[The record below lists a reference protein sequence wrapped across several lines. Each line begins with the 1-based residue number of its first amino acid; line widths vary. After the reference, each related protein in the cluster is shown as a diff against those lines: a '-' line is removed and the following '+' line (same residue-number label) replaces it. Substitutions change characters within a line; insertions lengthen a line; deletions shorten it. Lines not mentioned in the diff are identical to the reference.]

1 MTINQQYLQS
11 MSLEQKAQIGEKFL
25 EYISSENKEREKGI
39 TVIDPVELANGI
51 GLSYEQA
58 AMLGSVAPQNIVY
71 HLVSIDPQTNAPTEK
86 WALSLEKIQQFLP
99 WLNEDD
105 HVPRAVFADYHSEAQ
120 EIFKK
125 DEYSLVANEEYLH
138 QEYFFEAMRPLPDS
152 LRHDYAQIESFIR
165 GVTPHLPSGIE
176 TSYVICPRTAAILKD
191 PETVSGTSFS
201 SIEQA
206 TNTFMDAPSDT
217 AFVVKI
223 LDNSRKIGSQNFTV
237 ALKKGDSVQF
247 TSQIGS
253 NAQKCNTNRITSS
266 LIQQFA
272 KGQEINV
279 DRWRVRVVL
288 NGDKCGQDDKTTY
301 TGHQPRVEFFDTF
314 ASKDLYPNGQFVAS
328 MDLATVLCKDA
339 SAAKR
344 NPTDVLR
351 LHPDI
356 PAWSVLKDQISLMLP
371 WLKQKDMEFERS
383 RKPSLSSILNSA
395 KDKQTVSSESI
406 SQEQGKQQKEFTL

>member
-58 AMLGSVAPQNIVY
+58 AMLGIVAPQNIVY

-125 DEYSLVANEEYLH
+125 DEYSLVANEEYLRK
-138 QEYFFEAMRPLPDS
+138 EYFFEAMRPLPDP
-152 LRHDYAQIESFIR
+152 LRHAYAQIESFIR

-176 TSYVICPRTAAILKD
+176 TSYVVGPRSATAQID
-191 PETVSGTSFS
+191 HGEIPGTSFS

-206 TNTFMDAPSDT
+206 TNFFLDAPSDT
-217 AFVVKI
+217 TFAVKI

-237 ALKKGDSVQF
+237 ALKKGDRVQF
-247 TSQIGS
+247 ISQIGA

-272 KGQEINV
+272 KGKEINV
-279 DRWRVRVVL
+279 DRWRVRVIL
-288 NGDKCGQDDKTTY
+288 NGDKCGQDDRTTY

-314 ASKDLYPNGQFVAS
+314 ANKDLYPNGQFVS
-328 MDLATVLCKDA
+328 SLDLATVLCKDVSA
-339 SAAKR
+339 SRR
-344 NPTDVLR
+344 NPTDVIR
-351 LHPDI
+351 LQPDV
-356 PAWSVLKDQISLMLP
+356 PAWSVLKDQITLMLP
-371 WLKQKDMEFERS
+371 WLKQKDLEFERS
-383 RKPSLSSILNSA
+383 RKPSLSSILNGA
-395 KDKQTVSSESI
+395 KDKQGSSSEI
-406 SQEQGKQQKEFTL
+406 LSQDHMDHQEDFTK